1 MKKAIAMLL
10 TAAMSVTLLAGCG
23 GDDGSSTPSSGG
35 APTGAQDSKESTPAD
50 DGQGGNK
57 TLADYE
63 KETNLR
69 VFVINSGI
77 TDEEFNNQDIAK
89 LIGEKTGYNVS
100 YVQAP
105 AADPQAKNNIF
116 MLKEDYQIVNVTKD
130 EFYVLMMQG
139 ALAPITEYVEASTN
153 LKGAMTDL
161 VWDSARG
168 SDGEIYGIPY
178 CQPKNVT
185 ANGLAYRVDWL
196 NDYNAEN
203 PDAQIPVPSEENG
216 YSMCISDFQKML
228 EYFKGKVAS
237 GGYPMAVRN
246 TSALINP
253 ILAAFDVYQE
263 WVDIDGKLTY
273 FVEQPGFEEYGKFID
288 NLYDTDLLYYAK
300 TPQDTNDITMMQDGR
315 AGVCLANHWEAL
327 NIEKV
332 SAPEGADINAY
343 TDDNFGYMAALVPD
357 EYKGDAS
364 AVRVFSSQYVDQYGV
379 IPVHNTA
386 QQVAGAVDFVDKKL
400 DKDLFLELSI
410 GVEGDTF
417 EIRDGEYYLIL
428 GAEHFD
434 KMTYADKFLNG
445 TIMEDYSKYWLAR
458 ARKSQ
463 AQEKIFFTIN
473 YNIDN
478 TGIKSP
484 VTMMP
489 PNDVYNEYWSKVNS
503 ELNATLILNLFD
515 KATTYDQSAVI
526 ATWERFNGPD
536 VAEAVNEWYATWSS
550 KDDFNTV
557 KPR

>member
-10 TAAMSVTLLAGCG
+10 TAALSVTLLAGC

-35 APTGAQDSKESTPAD
+35 TPTSAQDNKESTPAD
-50 DGQGGNK
+50 DGQGGHK

-89 LIGEKTGYNVS
+89 LIGEKTGYNVT

-116 MLKEDYQIVNVTKD
+116 MLKEDYQIVNVSKD

-253 ILAAFDVYQE
+253 ILVAFDIYQE

-273 FVEQPGFEEYGKFID
+273 FVEQPGFEI
-288 NLYDTDLLYYAK
+288 
-300 TPQDTNDITMMQDGR
+300 GR
-315 AGVCLANHWEAL
+315 AHV
-327 NIEKV
+327 
-332 SAPEGADINAY
+332 
-343 TDDNFGYMAALVPD
+343 
-357 EYKGDAS
+357 
-364 AVRVFSSQYVDQYGV
+364 
-379 IPVHNTA
+379 
-386 QQVAGAVDFVDKKL
+386 
-400 DKDLFLELSI
+400 
-410 GVEGDTF
+410 
-417 EIRDGEYYLIL
+417 
-428 GAEHFD
+428 
-434 KMTYADKFLNG
+434 
-445 TIMEDYSKYWLAR
+445 
-458 ARKSQ
+458 
-463 AQEKIFFTIN
+463 
-473 YNIDN
+473 
-478 TGIKSP
+478 
-484 VTMMP
+484 
-489 PNDVYNEYWSKVNS
+489 
-503 ELNATLILNLFD
+503 
-515 KATTYDQSAVI
+515 
-526 ATWERFNGPD
+526 
-536 VAEAVNEWYATWSS
+536 
-550 KDDFNTV
+550 
-557 KPR
+557 